1 MLIAVTGGAGF
12 IGSHI
17 VDALMR
23 QGHSVVVIDN
33 LSSGDLR
40 HLEKWLNDPL
50 FKFVRADLKN
60 CSLESTFKGCEAV
73 LHMAANPD
81 VRISSVNPEKIY
93 RENIYVTY
101 RVLEASR
108 KAGVKYFV
116 FASSST
122 VYGEAKIKPTP
133 EDYSPLEP
141 ISFYGASKLAG
152 EAMVCSYAYTFGLK
166 ALSLR
171 YANII
176 GSRSRHGVIYDF
188 IVKLKKNPTRLEI
201 LGDGTQRKSYLHVSD
216 CVEATLFLF
225 DWLICEDVKYAVFN
239 VGSEDWVTI
248 REIADEVIM
257 AMGLRNVYYMF
268 TGGVDGGRGWKGD
281 VKYML
286 LSIKKLKA
294 LGWKPKLNSRHAVRR
309 AVYEL
314 LNETAN

>member
-17 VDALMR
+17 VDALIR
-23 QGHSVVVIDN
+23 QGYSVIVIDN
-33 LSSGDLR
+33 LSSGNIKY
-40 HLEKWLNDPL
+40 LEKWLNDPRL
-50 FKFVRADLKN
+50 KFVKADLKK
-60 CSLESTFKGCEAV
+60 CSLENIFRGCEAV

-81 VRISSVNPEKIY
+81 VRLSSVDTETVFQD
-93 RENIYVTY
+93 NIYVTY
-101 RVLEASR
+101 QVLEASR
-108 KAGVKYFV
+108 KAGVKYFI

-122 VYGEAKIKPTP
+122 VYGDAKIKPTP

-188 IVKLKKNPTRLEI
+188 IVKLKKDPAKLEI

-216 CVEATLFLF
+216 CVEATLFLL
-225 DWLICEDVKYAVFN
+225 DWLMHENVRYAVFN
-239 VGSEDWVTI
+239 VGSEDWVTV
-248 REIADEVIM
+248 REIADEVVT
-257 AMGLRNVYYMF
+257 AMDLRNVQYVF
-268 TGGVDGGRGWKGD
+268 TGGVNGGRGWKGD

-294 LGWKPKLNSRHAVRR
+294 LGWQPKLNSRQAVRR

-314 LNETAN
+314 LSETC